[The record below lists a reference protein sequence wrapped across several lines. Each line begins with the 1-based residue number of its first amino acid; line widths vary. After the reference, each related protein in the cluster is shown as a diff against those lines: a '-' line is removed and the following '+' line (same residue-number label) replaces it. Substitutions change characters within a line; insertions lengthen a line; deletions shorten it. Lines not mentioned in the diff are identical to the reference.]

1 MIFLSVWAFGLL
13 GFASVIALLYF
24 LRRRE
29 ERVVVSAIWLWE
41 EEHER
46 PRSALTFLWT
56 KIWLLLVQL
65 AALAALVFSLAEP
78 TLTREFIGGG
88 TLALIIDGS
97 ASMQTAEQGGTR
109 YDLAIARAVELIEQ
123 RRPNRLTIIQAQQSP
138 KLLVPLTEDR
148 ARALSAL
155 KASRPTFQGDAAL
168 SDIIELLR
176 SQGGL
181 ENFHEVVYISDHA
194 PASSLPI
201 RWISVGEPKK
211 NLAITGF
218 AARPVPDG
226 SSRVVVWARVENFSS
241 EVLEGTLKL
250 FAEETEILRERISV
264 GPGAHWAVEAL
275 APLQHR
281 FRAVLDVA
289 DDFGFDNIR
298 YSVIPKRPK
307 LKILWLGERNFFLM
321 RALSTFAEVSIQTDE
336 TASYDLIIAHNTAIR
351 PAGAALLINSAAEP
365 WVVRAG
371 SINEPGPLQVL
382 VPGHPLVQNV
392 RGEHLR
398 PTTLSRAQLAP
409 GVQTLMASGGQPIL
423 AAYRS
428 GGFSFVYVGVDL
440 KNSPF
445 VLTPSFPILIR
456 NSIYWLIPELG
467 LPSERFV
474 SDEFAT
480 PGFAD
485 QTAVNLDPTE
495 SEINRSSSSSFVAR
509 GDSAKETKSQIYTP
523 IWYLGAWAALVILF
537 GEFLWAYWGLFRR
550 RGWSDERA
558 L

>member
-1 MIFLSVWAFGLL
+1 MIFLSAWAFGLL
-13 GFASVIALLYF
+13 GLASVIALLYF

-65 AALAALVFSLAEP
+65 AALATLVFALAEP
-78 TLTREFIGGG
+78 TLTQEFLGGG
-88 TLALIIDGS
+88 TLAIIIDGS
-97 ASMQTAEQGGTR
+97 ASMQTAEQEQTR
-109 YDLAIARAVELIEQ
+109 YEHAKARAVELIEQ

-148 ARALSAL
+148 ARALLTL
-155 KASRPTFQGDAAL
+155 KASQPTLQGDAAP
-168 SDIIELLR
+168 SDILELVR

-181 ENFHEVVYISDHA
+181 ENFHEVIYISDHA
-194 PASSLPI
+194 PALPI
-201 RWISVGEPKK
+201 TWVSVGEPRK

-226 SSRVVVWARVENFSS
+226 TSRAMVWARVQNFSP
-241 EVLEGTLKL
+241 EGFEGTLKL
-250 FAEETEILRERISV
+250 FAEEAEIYQERISL
-264 GPGAHWAVEAL
+264 GPGEQRSVEAL
-275 APLQHR
+275 APLYTR

-289 DDFGFDNIR
+289 DDFVFDNVR

-307 LKILWLGERNFFLM
+307 LKILWLGERNFFLV

-336 TASYDLIIAHNTAIR
+336 TASYDLIIAHKTAIR
-351 PAGAALLINSAAEP
+351 PVGAVLLINSAAEP

-371 SINEPGPLQVL
+371 SISELGPLQVL

-398 PTTLSRAQLAP
+398 PTTLSGAQLAP
-409 GVQTLMASGGQPIL
+409 GAQTLVASGGQPIL

-428 GGFSFVYVGVDL
+428 QGLSFVYLGVDL
-440 KNSPF
+440 KNSPL

-467 LPSERFV
+467 LPSERFA
-474 SDEFAT
+474 SDEFAML
-480 PGFAD
+480 GFTD
-485 QTAVNLDPTE
+485 QTAINLDPAE
-495 SEINRSSSSSFVAR
+495 SEINRPSSSSFVSR
-509 GDSAKETKSQIYTP
+509 GDSVKETKSQIYTP
-523 IWYLGAWAALVILF
+523 IWYLGAWAAFAALL
-537 GEFLWAYWGLFRR
+537 GELLWYYRGLFRR
-550 RGWSDERA
+550 RRWSYERA
-558 L
+558 S

>member
-1 MIFLSVWAFGLL
+1 MIFLSAWAFGLL
-13 GFASVIALLYF
+13 GVASVIALLYF

-29 ERVVVSAIWLWE
+29 ERLVVSAIWLWE

-46 PRSALTFLWT
+46 PRSALTLLWT

-97 ASMQTAEQGGTR
+97 ASMQTAEQGKTR
-109 YDLAIARAVELIEQ
+109 YELAIARAAELIEQ

-148 ARALSAL
+148 PRALFTL
-155 KASRPTFQGDAAL
+155 KASQPTLQGDAKP
-168 SDIIELLR
+168 SDILELVR

-181 ENFHEVVYISDHA
+181 ENFHEVIYISDHA
-194 PASSLPI
+194 PTLPI
-201 RWISVGEPKK
+201 PWVSVGEPRK

-226 SSRVVVWARVENFSS
+226 TSQAIVWARVQNFSS
-241 EVLEGTLKL
+241 EALEGTLKL
-250 FAEETEILRERISV
+250 FAEETEIHQERISL
-264 GPGAHWAVEAL
+264 GPGEQRSVEAL
-275 APLQHR
+275 APLYTR
-281 FRAVLDVA
+281 FRAVLDVI
-289 DDFGFDNIR
+289 DDFAFDNIR
-298 YSVIPKRPK
+298 YSVIPRRPQ

-336 TASYDLIIAHNTAIR
+336 TASYDLVIAHNTAIR
-351 PAGAALLINSAAEP
+351 PVGAVLLINSVAEP

-371 SINEPGPLQVL
+371 SISEPGSLQVL
-382 VPGHPLVQNV
+382 VPGHPLVQHV

-398 PTTLSRAQLAP
+398 PTTLSGAQLAP
-409 GVQTLMASGGQPIL
+409 GVQTLIASGDQPIL

-428 GGFSFVYVGVDL
+428 QGLRFVYLGVDL
-440 KNSPF
+440 KSSPL

-480 PGFAD
+480 LGFAD
-485 QTAVNLDPTE
+485 QTAINLDPTE
-495 SEINRSSSSSFVAR
+495 SEINRLGSPSFVPQESPTR
-509 GDSAKETKSQIYTP
+509 ETKSQIYTP
-523 IWYLGAWAALVILF
+523 IWYLGAWAAFVALA
-537 GEFLWAYWGLFRR
+537 GELLWYYWGVFRR
-550 RGWSDERA
+550 RRWSYERA
-558 L
+558 P